1 MSDRPY
7 YRWYILALSALTFA
21 FVVAVPTMCM
31 PVLFEEIGGDL
42 GLDIV
47 QIGMTWGMVSLAG
60 VFVVLAGGLLGD
72 RFGAKRVL
80 VVACLLAG
88 IAGALRGLAGSFATL
103 SITFFLFGLV
113 TATIPPVVHKTCGVW
128 FSGRHLGLAN
138 GIVSMGMAVG
148 FTVGA
153 AISATLLS
161 PALGGWRNVL
171 FLYAGIS
178 VLIGILWIPARSGPD
193 TTESPGSGQATVP
206 FRDAL
211 SKVVRNRSVWLLSF
225 VLVGQ
230 VGAVQGMLGYLPLYL
245 RDVGWTPASADGALA
260 TFHAVSVAGTIPL
273 AILSGRLSSRNVVL
287 FAAVFLTALGT
298 GLLTLAS
305 GALVW
310 AAVVMA
316 GVVRDGFM
324 AVMMTRITEIPGVG
338 V

>member
-1 MSDRPY
+1 
-7 YRWYILALSALTFA
+7 
-21 FVVAVPTMCM
+21 
-31 PVLFEEIGGDL
+31 
-42 GLDIV
+42 
-47 QIGMTWGMVSLAG
+47 
-60 VFVVLAGGLLGD
+60 
-72 RFGAKRVL
+72 VL

-103 SITFFLFGLV
+103 SVTFFLFGLV

-138 GIVSMGMAVG
+138 GVVSMGMAIG

-153 AISATLLS
+153 AISATWLS
-161 PALGGWRNVL
+161 PTLGGWRNVL

-178 VLIGILWIPARSGPD
+178 VFVSILWMLTRSEPGFSKSLDSGP
-193 TTESPGSGQATVP
+193 ATVP

-211 SKVVRNRSVWLLSF
+211 SRVIRNRRVWLLSF

-230 VGAVQGMLGYLPLYL
+230 VGCVQGLLGYLPLYL
-245 RDVGWTPASADGALA
+245 RDVGWAPASADGALA
-260 TFHAVSVAGTIPL
+260 TFHAVSIVGTIPL
-273 AILSGRLSSRNVVL
+273 ALLAAKLSSRNVVL

-298 GLLTLAS
+298 GLLTLAT

-310 AAVVMA
+310 VAVVMA

-338 V
+338 VAYAGTAMGIAFTLSRLIGFASPPIGNSLATQGTPGLPFLFWSALATVALFAFVLLRRQQAVLRQ